1 MAKMRGISYNN
12 TDCFMICFSL
22 VDKNSLEN
30 ACDFW
35 TKEVKTI
42 WRDCPCVLVGT
53 KRDLRD
59 EYEASGD
66 ESKINKCVTQADMRA
81 KAKAHNFAASV
92 ETSAKQ
98 MQGIQ

>member
-1 MAKMRGISYNN
+1 
-12 TDCFMICFSL
+12 MICFSL

-30 ACDFW
+30 ACDTW
-35 TKEVKTI
+35 VNEVKAI

-66 ESKINKCVTQADMRA
+66 QTKINKVVTQQEMRA

-92 ETSAKQ
+92 ECSAKQ
-98 MQGIQ
+98 MKGI